1 MILYTRVSTDEQ
13 ADKGYSQRNQ
23 EEVLKK
29 YCQINNIAVRDV
41 IYEDHSAKTFL
52 RPKWKLLLVNLKR
65 FKNKTDLLLFTK
77 WDRFSRNAGDAYQMI
92 STLRKLGVEP
102 QAIEQPLDLS
112 VPENKM
118 MLAFYLAVP
127 EVENDR
133 RALNVF
139 HGMRRAK
146 KEGRYVSQ
154 APIGYANR
162 SQEDGSKYIAIKEP
176 EASIM
181 RWAFKEIA
189 KGIFS
194 TEDIHRLARKKGIK
208 TGKHSFWLAVRN
220 PLYCGKIKVPQY
232 KDEESYLAN
241 GQHEAI
247 ISEELFYKVQDVV
260 DGRKKVIRAKI
271 ETILE
276 LPLRGF
282 LICPVCGKV
291 LSGSKSKGRN
301 KYYAYYHCYKGCTYR
316 SNADGVNQ
324 MFIKELLKY
333 APKRQ
338 YKKVYSIIIIEA
350 YKEQTK
356 ERQNEK
362 AQLLKQ
368 IKDYEGRLSKAR
380 DLLMT
385 NQIDSADYRDIKSD
399 YGETL
404 ARLQAKYSGIDTDQD
419 DIEKLLN
426 QGIENLLRIHSI
438 YDNSE
443 LVVCRDLIGSIYPE
457 NLIYDGIG
465 FRTTRINEAVQLMY
479 LINGQL
485 ESNKKETNQN
495 ISDLSLMV
503 GDEGFEPIGRNPRKR
518 LLIFSLRIRVP

>member
-1 MILYTRVSTDEQ
+1 MKQIADLYVRVSTDEQ

-29 YCQINNIAVRDV
+29 YCQINNIALRDI

-52 RPKWKLLLVNLKR
+52 RPKWKLLLVNLKK
-65 FKNKTDLLLFTK
+65 FKNKTDLVLFTK

-92 STLRKLGVEP
+92 NTLRKLGVEP

-154 APIGYANR
+154 APIGYVNK
-162 SQEDGSKYIAIKEP
+162 SKDDGSKYIAIKEP

-181 RWAFKEIA
+181 RWAFNEIS

-194 TEDIHRLARKKGIK
+194 TEDIHRMARKKGIK

-232 KDEESYLAN
+232 KDEPSYLAD

-247 ISEELFYKVQDVV
+247 ITEELFYKVQDVV
-260 DGRKKVIRAKI
+260 DGRKKVIRPKVD
-271 ETILE
+271 TILE

-282 LICPVCGKV
+282 LICPVCGKI

-301 KYYAYYHCYKGCTYR
+301 KYYAYYHCFKGCSHR
-316 SNADGVNQ
+316 IGAEEVND
-324 MFIKELLKY
+324 MFIKELLQY
-333 APKRQ
+333 APKREF
-338 YKKVYSIIIIEA
+338 KKVYSILIMEA

-362 AQLLKQ
+362 TRLLNQ
-368 IKDYEGRLSKAR
+368 IKDYENRLSKAR
-380 DLLMT
+380 DMLMT
-385 NQIDSADYRDIKSD
+385 NQIDALDYREIKSD
-399 YGETL
+399 YGDTL
-404 ARLQAKYSGIDTDQD
+404 ARLQAKYSGLNTDHEN
-419 DIEKLLN
+419 IEILLN
-426 QGIENLLRIHSI
+426 KGIENLLRIHSI
-438 YDNSE
+438 YDNSQFVE
-443 LVVCRDLIGSIYPE
+443 CRDLIGSIFPE
-457 NLIYDGIG
+457 NLIFDGIG
-465 FRTTRINEAVQLMY
+465 FRTTRVNEAVQLMY
-479 LINGQL
+479 LINKQL
-485 ESNKKETNQN
+485 DQNKKETNQN
-495 ISDLSLMV
+495 ISNLSLMV
-503 GDEGFEPIGRNPRKR
+503 GDEGFEPPTP
-518 LLIFSLRIRVP
+518 SV

>member
-1 MILYTRVSTDEQ
+1 MKQIADLYVRVSTDEQ

-41 IYEDHSAKTFL
+41 IYEDHSAKTFI

-92 STLRKLGVEP
+92 SILRKLGVEP

-112 VPENKM
+112 IPENKM

-154 APIGYANR
+154 APIGYVNR
-162 SQEDGSKYIAIKEP
+162 SKDDGSKYIAIKEP
-176 EASIM
+176 ESSIM
-181 RWAFKEIA
+181 RWAFNEIA

-194 TEDIHRLARKKGIK
+194 TEDIHRMARKKGIK

-260 DGRKKVIRAKI
+260 DGRKKVIRAKV

-316 SNADGVNQ
+316 SNADDVNQ

-338 YKKVYSIIIIEA
+338 YKKVYSIIILEA

-404 ARLQAKYSGIDTDQD
+404 ARLQARYSGIDTDQD

-443 LVVCRDLIGSIYPE
+443 LVVCRNLIGSIYPE

-465 FRTTRINEAVQLMY
+465 FRTKRINEAVELMY
-479 LINGQL
+479 LINEQL
-485 ESNKKETNQN
+485 DSNKKETNQN
-495 ISDLSLMV
+495 ISNLSLMV
-503 GDEGFEPIGRNPRKR
+503 GDEGLELN
-518 LLIFSLRIRVP
+518 L

>member
-1 MILYTRVSTDEQ
+1 MKKIADLYVRVSTDEQ

-23 EEVLKK
+23 EEVLRK
-29 YCQINNIAVRDV
+29 YCQINSIEVRDV
-41 IYEDHSAKTFL
+41 IFEDHSAKTFN
-52 RPKWKLLLVNLKR
+52 RPKWKLLLVNLKKR
-65 FKNKTDLLLFTK
+65 RNKTDLVLFTK

-112 VPENKM
+112 IPENKM
-118 MLAFYLAVP
+118 MLAFYLAAP

-154 APIGYANR
+154 APIGYVNK
-162 SQEDGSKYIAIKEP
+162 SKEDGRKYIAVKEP

-181 RWAFKEIA
+181 RWAFNEIA
-189 KGIFS
+189 KGIFC
-194 TEDIHRLARKKGIK
+194 TEDIHRLARKKGLK

-220 PLYCGKIKVPQY
+220 PLYCGKIFVPKY
-232 KDEESYLAN
+232 KDEESYFVE

-260 DGRKKVIRAKI
+260 DGRKKVARAKV
-271 ETILE
+271 ETIVE

-282 LICPVCGKV
+282 LICPLCSKI
-291 LSGSKSKGRN
+291 LSGSKSKGRT
-301 KYYAYYHCYKGCTYR
+301 KHYAYYHCFKGCTHR
-316 SNADGVNQ
+316 FRAESVNEL
-324 MFIKELLKY
+324 FSKELQKY
-333 APKRQ
+333 VPREG
-338 YKKVYSIIIIEA
+338 YKKLYSLIILEA

-356 ERQNEK
+356 GRQIEK
-362 AQLLKQ
+362 AQLANQ
-368 IKDYEGRLSKAR
+368 IKDYESRLTKAR

-385 NQIDSADYRDIKSD
+385 NQIDASDYRDIKSD
-399 YGETL
+399 YGSIL
-404 ARLQAKYSGIDTDQD
+404 DKLQAKYSGLNSDQD

-426 QGIENLLRIHSI
+426 QGIENLYRLNSI
-438 YDNSE
+438 YQKSKFVE
-443 LVVCRDLIGSIYPE
+443 CRDLIGSIYPE
-457 NLIYDGIG
+457 NLMFDGVG

-479 LINGQL
+479 LINEQL
-485 ESNKKETNQN
+485 DSNKKETNQN
-495 ISDLSLMV
+495 ISNLSLMV
-503 GDEGFEPIGRNPRKR
+503 GDEGFEPPTP
-518 LLIFSLRIRVP
+518 SV

>member
-1 MILYTRVSTDEQ
+1 MKQIADLYVRVSTDEQ

-29 YCQINNIAVRDV
+29 YCQINNIAIRDI

-52 RPKWKLLLVNLKR
+52 RPKWKLLLVNLKK
-65 FKNKTDLLLFTK
+65 FKNKTDLVLFTK

-154 APIGYANR
+154 APIGYVNK
-162 SQEDGSKYIAIKEP
+162 SKDDGSKYIAIKEP

-181 RWAFKEIA
+181 RWAFNEIA
-189 KGIFS
+189 QGIFS

-260 DGRKKVIRAKI
+260 DGRKKVIRPKV
-271 ETILE
+271 ETILD

-282 LICPVCGKV
+282 LTCPVCGKV

-301 KYYAYYHCYKGCTYR
+301 QYYAYYHCYKGCTHR
-316 SNADGVNQ
+316 SNAEEVNQ
-324 MFIKELLKY
+324 IFIKELLKY
-333 APKRQ
+333 APKRE
-338 YKKVYSIIIIEA
+338 YKKVYSIIILEA
-350 YKEQTK
+350 YKEQTR

-362 AQLLKQ
+362 SQLLNQ

-404 ARLQAKYSGIDTDQD
+404 VRLQAKYSGLNTDQD

-426 QGIENLLRIHSI
+426 QGIENLFRIHSI

-443 LVVCRDLIGSIYPE
+443 FVACRDLIGSIYPE

-479 LINGQL
+479 LINEQL
-485 ESNKKETNQN
+485 DQNKKETNQN
-495 ISDLSLMV
+495 ISNLSLMV
-503 GDEGFEPIGRNPRKR
+503 GDEGFEPPTP
-518 LLIFSLRIRVP
+518 SV